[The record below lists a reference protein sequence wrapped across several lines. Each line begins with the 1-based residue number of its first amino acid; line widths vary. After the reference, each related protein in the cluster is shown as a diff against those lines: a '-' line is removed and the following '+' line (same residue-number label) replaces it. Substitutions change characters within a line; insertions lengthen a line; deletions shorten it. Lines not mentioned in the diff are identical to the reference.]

1 MGEEVAARRMEEEV
15 VEEVVEEEM
24 MMVAGGGGRSVP
36 ELMGTSRRRRR
47 PCTASAATAVLCF
60 WFAVGAVAAQNPNYA
75 SNSSQL
81 HLLPQSYAELDNGNA
96 SQLRDY
102 SGHQQGVEHAEPSE
116 GHILIVEQAGEA
128 GPSVAS
134 TLGPT
139 PNQDYKQPKSLPSHG
154 NPRRELR
161 EKPVH
166 GRTGRSTEDGE
177 SAQSNVLLSG
187 ISQHRR
193 LDLKEAIG
201 GSGRNGEDIGHLRGR
216 RTRSARETDM
226 FTELETKLPKNVR
239 NHDVDGL
246 SEQEH
251 RLRSYHRHHPW
262 IGTPYDGVSG
272 PTESREG
279 HWRDSPGERRV
290 GTTKKIRHR
299 RKKPSV
305 QEKRRPSIGTI
316 QIKESSSPEDMH
328 DADSMP
334 RPPVGH
340 SSRHIPLRRGR
351 NPRLEGN
358 AEHLLAELVET
369 HRGRPEPRLGHQ
381 KMAAG
386 VARPKQSTSQQGQ
399 LDTSRRQHH
408 DEKPIEQVGFPAEGE
423 DTLDSMS
430 RETLAVDLPAG
441 HEMYSNPPRFAPIYR
456 TSDNSAAPTN
466 EDNHGLDVEM
476 ASAVSAAPGS
486 SSSNNNKNNNESAG
500 EESQSHYW
508 RVDPQSGME
517 VLCDKCPAGTRVLS
531 HCTANELR
539 VCVACKPGTFL
550 EHENAANGCRRCG
563 PPCSESDAVERA
575 PCTQRHDRVC
585 ACPAGWYA
593 RDGGDGGDGDDAVPG
608 RHLRCAPHTMCPP
621 GWGVRR
627 RGTETRDVRCKQCSR
642 GTFSSE
648 ESSTT
653 RCRPHTD
660 CALLNLHIASP
671 GDERQDN
678 VCGGN
683 AGSAEEEGGVVDA
696 QAEPS
701 RVPTPAS
708 AALPGGAEEEGGV
721 ELVAPATPRSSGKH
735 HLDPLP
741 LPSGADSRYAPSP
754 SGLQPQPGD
763 PHQQG
768 LVTSPLTL
776 ESRGSAIWQTN
787 PESDVATTAF
797 SSDIPITPAGDS
809 AHTFSA
815 QNESGSNMTKLP
827 KRAVPT
833 ISGDSTSG
841 EIPTMQARPSLDDVD
856 RRDKASPP
864 SREPPRRWPPLS
876 GSSAANIPPGLS
888 RIPSRSSSGRA
899 LAKPPQ
905 PPPAPFDINEHVA
918 WLVVVFI
925 LLLLVVAVACS
936 VYRSSRVLRKGPG
949 EPPETIRQRAV
960 PPQMQQQ
967 QQQQQ
972 QHQQLPHH
980 HHHHHHQQQHSQ
992 RARGQSRT
1000 QLNLQIAEPANKWVF
1015 SYQGQRVDIL
1025 LLVAGHIGCQWKE
1038 LYRALLASAASSS
1051 SAVAAAATED
1061 PTALVDES
1069 AHASYQEAA
1078 YAALLGWTAL
1088 DAEANLARLIGA
1100 LRTCGWNS
1108 LVERI
1113 RAIMEDSALTERDE
1127 VGPLPMVLCAGRGTR
1142 GSLAPGSDAGT
1153 LSGAGVGAGGE
1164 GRLGLHTPVGG
1175 ACKPGRTAPFQD
1187 ESEPLLRCD
1196 STSSGS
1202 STGSAKAWSFIA
1214 KEKRDTIL
1222 RQVLADSLQLQPIFD
1237 DVFSLLSVEELR
1249 AVEACGQPDEKLER
1263 IFDILGCKSR
1273 EASQRLL
1280 DSLYEHLP
1288 ELL

>member
-1 MGEEVAARRMEEEV
+1 MGEEVAARRME
-15 VEEVVEEEM
+15 VEEE

-36 ELMGTSRRRRR
+36 ELMRRRR

-116 GHILIVEQAGEA
+116 GHILTVEQAGEA

-139 PNQDYKQPKSLPSHG
+139 PNQDYKQPKWLPSHG

-216 RTRSARETDM
+216 RTRSARETDT

-305 QEKRRPSIGTI
+305 QEKRRPSISTI

-340 SSRHIPLRRGR
+340 SSRHISLRRER
-351 NPRLEGN
+351 NPRLEEK

-466 EDNHGLDVEM
+466 EDIHGLDVEM

-486 SSSNNNKNNNESAG
+486 SSSSNNKNNNESAG
-500 EESQSHYW
+500 EESRSHYW
-508 RVDPQSGME
+508 RVDPQSGVE

-575 PCTQRHDRVC
+575 PCTQRHDRLC

-593 RDGGDGGDGDDAVPG
+593 RDGGDGGDGGDAVPG

-683 AGSAEEEGGVVDA
+683 GGSAEEEGGVVDA
-696 QAEPS
+696 RAEPS

-708 AALPGGAEEEGGV
+708 AALPV
-721 ELVAPATPRSSGKH
+721 
-735 HLDPLP
+735 
-741 LPSGADSRYAPSP
+741 
-754 SGLQPQPGD
+754 
-763 PHQQG
+763 
-768 LVTSPLTL
+768 
-776 ESRGSAIWQTN
+776 
-787 PESDVATTAF
+787 
-797 SSDIPITPAGDS
+797 GDS
-809 AHTFSA
+809 AHTSSA
-815 QNESGSNMTKLP
+815 QSESGSNMTKLP

-841 EIPTMQARPSLDDVD
+841 EMPTMQARPSLDDVD

-949 EPPETIRQRAV
+949 EPPETIRQRA
-960 PPQMQQQ
+960 
-967 QQQQQ
+967 
-972 QHQQLPHH
+972 
-980 HHHHHHQQQHSQ
+980 
-992 RARGQSRT
+992 SRT

-1051 SAVAAAATED
+1051 SAVAAAAATED